1 MNEFFRTP
9 RVAFF
14 LVALVLL
21 GLAVPV
27 PSIWLMGNYSFSVHM
42 GQHLLLQLVIPA
54 LVLLSLPVSELAG
67 LEARRAWRPVGWM
80 LKQPVLTWLLGL
92 SAMWVWHAPALCN
105 AAVRSP
111 ALHDFQSMSLLL
123 IGAAFWWPI
132 VGPCALQRLPPLL
145 GIVYLFTACLGCTIL
160 GIVITFAPPS
170 LYYAAT
176 LHGPLGDWQFASP
189 VDQRVGGLLMWVPG
203 CLIYIC
209 GILGLMARWYGT
221 PEAGTFPAGVPE
233 RIS

>member
-9 RVAFF
+9 RVACF
-14 LVALVLL
+14 LAALVLL
-21 GLAVPV
+21 GIAMPA
-27 PSIWLMGNYSFSVHM
+27 PAIWLMGNYSFSVRM

-54 LVLLSLPVSELAG
+54 LLLLSLPVSDLEG

-92 SAMWVWHAPALCN
+92 GAMWLWHAPALCN
-105 AAVRSP
+105 AAVRNP
-111 ALHDFQSMSLLL
+111 ALHDFQSLSLLL
-123 IGAAFWWPI
+123 VGAAFWWPI
-132 VGPCALQRLPPLL
+132 VGPCTGHRLPPLL

-160 GIVITFAPPS
+160 SILITFAPPN
-170 LYYAAT
+170 LYIGST
-176 LHGPLGDWQFASP
+176 IPGPLRDWQFAAP

-209 GILGLMARWYGT
+209 GILGLMARWYAM
-221 PEAGTFPAGVPE
+221 PEGEPFPAGAPE